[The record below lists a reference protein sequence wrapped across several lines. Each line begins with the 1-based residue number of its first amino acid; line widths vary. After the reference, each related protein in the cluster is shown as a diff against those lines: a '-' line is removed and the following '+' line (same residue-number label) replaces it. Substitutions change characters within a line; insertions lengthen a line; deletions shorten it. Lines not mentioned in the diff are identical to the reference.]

1 LGAGKIRDRVPV
13 EEGPSEW
20 IHDERKKKRRSKR

>member
-1 LGAGKIRDRVPV
+1 MISTKVLV

-20 IHDERKKKRRSKR
+20 IHDERKKKIEKAGIG

>member
-1 LGAGKIRDRVPV
+1 MIRDMVPV

-20 IHDERKKKRRSKR
+20 IHDERKKKIEKVDVG